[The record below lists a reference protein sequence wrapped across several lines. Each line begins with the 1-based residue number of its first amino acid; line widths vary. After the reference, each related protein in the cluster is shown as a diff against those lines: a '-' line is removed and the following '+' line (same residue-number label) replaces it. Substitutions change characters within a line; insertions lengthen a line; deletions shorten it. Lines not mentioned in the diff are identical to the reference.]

1 MSIDAAEERARD
13 EHGPTRP
20 AWRFRPRYPR
30 PCGRVAGPGAEGLP
44 PAVGVRYPA
53 EMLARI
59 QSYVLQGIDA
69 LPCEVEVDFDLGDF
83 SEEKKRTTTVGLPD
97 TAVKESIERVRSAM
111 ANSGF
116 VPQKGHTLI
125 NLAPADIRK
134 EGPLYDLPIAVG
146 LLITQGAI
154 MPSGGVRG
162 GGGGGSRVV
171 VKSARE
177 RRGLPVQAGGGEQ
190 ARFDPFAEP
199 PETDGA
205 DPEADAPV
213 EPLDPRQYLFAG
225 ELALDGRLR
234 PVRGVIAMAALAKS
248 RGMRGVVVP
257 AANVSEAAVVP
268 GVEAIGVSSLQELVG
283 YVSGQM
289 EARPHPPADV
299 AALLAVGSAPVDFAE
314 VRGQEAVKRAL
325 VVAAAGA
332 HNIVMLGPAG
342 TGKTMM
348 ARALAGVLP
357 PLTAEEAI
365 EITRIYSAA
374 GMLPTG
380 GEGGAAAGA
389 GLITVRPVRTPHHTA
404 SSAAIVGGGAVP
416 RPGEISLAHR
426 GVLFLDELP
435 EFPRDV
441 LETLRQPLEDH
452 VVTIARSHSAV
463 RFPASFML
471 VAAMNPTPKGDL
483 PADEIGRRAM
493 DRYLAKLSGPL
504 IDRIDI
510 HVEAP
515 AVPWKQ
521 LSAAPVGTGSAQ
533 MRAAVLAARERQ
545 IARQGPTT
553 PNSRLS
559 GKQLDKVAPMSDE
572 ARTMLGQAITELGL
586 SARAYDKVRRVS
598 RTIADLAGS
607 DAVGAEHVAEAVQY
621 RLLDRKV

>member
-1 MSIDAAEERARD
+1 
-13 EHGPTRP
+13 
-20 AWRFRPRYPR
+20 
-30 PCGRVAGPGAEGLP
+30 
-44 PAVGVRYPA
+44 
-53 EMLARI
+53 MLARV

-69 LPCEVEVDFDLGDF
+69 LPCEVEVDFDPGEF
-83 SEEKKRTTTVGLPD
+83 SEDKKRTTTVGLPD

-116 VPQKGHTLI
+116 VPQSGHTLI

-154 MPSGGVRG
+154 LSGGGVRG
-162 GGGGGSRVV
+162 GGGGGRGAGSGGNGSRVV
-171 VKSARE
+171 VRQARE
-177 RRGLPVQAGGGEQ
+177 RRGLPVEAAGGPSSP
-190 ARFDPFAEP
+190 RKKFDPFAEP
-199 PETDGA
+199 APDEESAGTGGA
-205 DPEADAPV
+205 GEI

-234 PVRGVIAMAALAKS
+234 PVRGVIAMAALAKA

-257 AANVSEAAVVP
+257 ADNAAEAAVVP
-268 GVEAIGVSSLQELVG
+268 GVEAIGAATLQEVVG
-283 YVSGQM
+283 YIAGHM
-289 EARPHPPADV
+289 EARPHAPADV
-299 AALLAVGSAPVDFAE
+299 AALLATGTAPVDFVE
-314 VRGQEAVKRAL
+314 VRGQEAVKRAI
-325 VVAAAGA
+325 VVAAAGS
-332 HNIVMLGPAG
+332 HNILMLGPAG

-357 PLTAEEAI
+357 PLTPEEAI

-374 GMLPTG
+374 GMLPTTGAG
-380 GEGGAAAGA
+380 GT

-404 SSAAIVGGGAVP
+404 SSAAIVGGGAIP

-483 PADEIGRRAM
+483 PADEIGKRAM

-521 LSAAPVGTGSAQ
+521 LSSAPKGTTTAQ
-533 MRAAVLAARERQ
+533 MREAVLAARQRQ
-545 IARQGPTT
+545 IGRQGATT

-559 GKQLDKVAPMSDE
+559 GKQLDQFAPMTEE

-598 RTIADLAGS
+598 RTIADLAEADVIGS
-607 DAVGAEHVAEAVQY
+607 DHVAEAVQY
-621 RLLDRKV
+621 RLLDRKT